1 MKPLNNMEIFKK
13 YFFICA
19 SYLFVYFYPTVQ
31 FLLLVGF
38 FIVAD
43 TITGVIAALKR
54 GEEFRSR
61 RFRDVIGK
69 FMVYGVAVLVAHVLQ
84 MQFFPDFPA
93 MKIIAGLVAYSE
105 LMSIDE
111 NIYDITGVSLFKFFI
126 KKLK

>member
-1 MKPLNNMEIFKK
+1 MDVLKK
-13 YFFICA
+13 YFFISI
-19 SYLFVYFYPTVQ
+19 SYLMIYFYPTVQ

-54 GEEFRSR
+54 GEEFSSK
-61 RFRDVIGK
+61 RFRDVISK

-84 MQFFPDFPA
+84 MQFFPEFPA
-93 MKIIAGLVAYSE
+93 MKIIAGLIAYTE

-111 NIYDITGVSLFKFFI
+111 NIYSITGVSLFKFFL
-126 KKLK
+126 KKLKN